1 MKPLKAVFVL
11 IIVLGHISYYLDA
24 PVFRV
29 FHQLGA
35 PAVAVFFFV
44 SGFGLVRSFQM
55 KGKGYLQG
63 FFRSR
68 ILRILLPALVL
79 FFVHLLLCGNGGKSF
94 PEMLEQLFKYGITIP
109 PQYWFLFVILFDY
122 LLFWCTFRWLPSD
135 FHLPVLFIGA
145 ILFIAGTV
153 LAGYDRCW
161 WICGLTFPTGA
172 VFAQHE
178 DRIRLFLGK
187 SPLRFTLGMV
197 LGSVL
202 LIVTFLTHSP
212 FVWTLSYVAICW
224 IVALIVSA
232 VPFDRVRWPVLGF
245 LGTVSYEIYLSHI
258 TALDFLRSGRVYVSQ
273 NWLYILLAFALTLFL
288 SGLVHFLCARLFPKR

>member
-1 MKPLKAVFVL
+1 MKPLKAVLVL
-11 IIVLGHISYYLDA
+11 IIVLGHISYYLDG
-24 PVFRV
+24 PVFQA

-35 PAVAVFFFV
+35 PAVAFFFFI
-44 SGFGLVRSFQM
+44 SGFGLFRSWQM
-55 KGKGYLQG
+55 KGPSYLRG

-68 ILRILLPALVL
+68 ILRILLPALIL
-79 FFVHLLLCGNGGKSF
+79 LLIHLLLCGSGGKDLSG
-94 PEMLEQLFKYGITIP
+94 MLEQLVKYGVTVP
-109 PQYWFLFVILFDY
+109 PQFWFLFVILFDY

-135 FHLPVLFIGA
+135 LHIPVLFIGA

-161 WICGLTFPTGA
+161 WICELAFPAGA
-172 VFAQHE
+172 AFAQHE
-178 DRIRLFLGK
+178 DGISRFFGK
-187 SPLRFTLGMV
+187 SPLLFALGLV
-197 LGSVL
+197 LGSVFF
-202 LIVTFLTHSP
+202 IGTFLTRSP
-212 FVWTLSYVAICW
+212 YIWTLSYVAICW

-258 TALDFLRSGRVYVSQ
+258 TALDFLRSGRGYVGQ

-288 SGLVHFLCARLFPKR
+288 SGLVHFLCARLFPKK